1 MNLKDLRKEI
11 PYKWRTGPGGTQL
24 AYIDARDVMDLL
36 DEVVGPE
43 NWQDSYELVGDKI
56 IAGVGILANDNWIWK
71 YDTGTESNIE
81 EEKGMFSDA
90 FKRAAVKWGVG
101 RFLYD
106 LKPKKEAWNSLSYTK
121 VKQKAKEEI
130 DDLVL
135 TEEMLGGEQE
145 ITGCPICG
153 GPISQK
159 EIDYCKSKGL
169 PPACYECQK
178 GKRIGSKDA
187 KYEKIY
193 ASERK
198 AK

>member
-1 MNLKDLRKEI
+1 MNLKDLKKEI
-11 PYKWRTGPGGTQL
+11 PYKWRTGPGNTQL

-56 IAGVGILANDNWIWK
+56 IAGVGILANDQWVWK

-106 LKPKKEAWNSLSYTK
+106 LKPKKEWNSLSYTHAK
-121 VKQKAKEEI
+121 EKAKEEI

-135 TEEMLGGEQE
+135 TEEMLGGEE
-145 ITGCPICG
+145 EVEKINICPVCAG
-153 GPISQK
+153 HISQK
-159 EIDYCKSKGL
+159 EIDYCKSKKI
-169 PPACYECQK
+169 PIACFECQR
-178 GKRIGSKDA
+178 GKTISSQIKSKV
-187 KYEKIY
+187 EK
-193 ASERK
+193 EK
-198 AK
+198 K

>member
-1 MNLKDLRKEI
+1 MKLQDLRKEI
-11 PYKWRTGPGGTQL
+11 PYKWRTGPGNTQL

-56 IAGVGILANDNWIWK
+56 IAGVGIFVNDKWVWK

-106 LKPKKEAWNSLSYTK
+106 LKPKKEQWTSLSYTHARE
-121 VKQKAKEEI
+121 KAKEEI

-135 TEEMLGGEQE
+135 TDAMLGGEE
-145 ITGCPICG
+145 EVEKINICPVCAG
-153 GPISQK
+153 HISQK
-159 EIDYCKSKGL
+159 EIDYCKSKKI
-169 PPACYECQK
+169 PVACFECQR
-178 GKRIGSKDA
+178 GKTISSQIKSKV
-187 KYEKIY
+187 EK
-193 ASERK
+193 EK
-198 AK
+198 K

>member
-1 MNLKDLRKEI
+1 MKLQDLRKEI
-11 PYKWRTGPGGTQL
+11 PYKWKKEPEGTEL

-56 IAGVGILANDNWIWK
+56 IAGLGIFVNDKWIWK

-106 LKPKKEAWNSLSYTK
+106 LKPKKEPWTSLSYTHAR
-121 VKQKAKEEI
+121 QKAKEEI

-135 TEEMLGGEQE
+135 TEEMLGGEDE
-145 ITGCPICG
+145 VEKINICPVCAG
-153 GPISQK
+153 HISQK
-159 EIDYCKSKGL
+159 EIDYCKSKKI
-169 PPACYECQK
+169 PVACFECQR
-178 GKRIGSKDA
+178 GKTISSQIKSKV
-187 KYEKIY
+187 EK
-193 ASERK
+193 EK
-198 AK
+198 K

>member
-1 MNLKDLRKEI
+1 MKLQDLRKEI
-11 PYKWRTGPGGTQL
+11 PYKWRTGPGNTQL

-56 IAGVGILANDNWIWK
+56 IAGLGIFVNDKWIWK

-106 LKPKKEAWNSLSYTK
+106 LKPKKEPWTSLSYTHAK
-121 VKQKAKEEI
+121 EKAKEEI

-135 TEEMLGGEQE
+135 TEEMLGGEE
-145 ITGCPICG
+145 EVESCSVCG
-153 GPISQK
+153 GHISQK
-159 EIDYCKSKGL
+159 EIDYCKSKGI
-169 PPACYECQK
+169 PPACYNCQN
-178 GKRIGSKDA
+178 GKNIVSQKPALD
-187 KYEKIY
+187 KVY

-198 AK
+198 SK